1 MRIFSVMGSPR
12 LKGNTVLVLDN
23 FMKGMREGHDQLE
36 LKSVFLHGKK
46 IEPCAGCNK
55 CKTDS
60 ESCVIGDDML
70 DLYGEVVAADVI
82 IFSTPIYWWNMS
94 AQLKTFLDRLYALDY
109 EKAFKG
115 KKFVLLMT
123 YGGEDPN
130 SGAEIVEKS
139 MREIC
144 DFVSM
149 EFSVSFGM
157 CSELS
162 EDERKEALIKVYNL
176 GFDL

>member
-1 MRIFSVMGSPR
+1 MEHECSVEDFPR
-12 LKGNTVLVLDN
+12 QIV
-23 FMKGMREGHDQLE
+23 
-36 LKSVFLHGKK
+36 
-46 IEPCAGCNK
+46 
-55 CKTDS
+55 
-60 ESCVIGDDML
+60 
-70 DLYGEVVAADVI
+70 
-82 IFSTPIYWWNMS
+82 
-94 AQLKTFLDRLYALDY
+94 ALDY

-157 CSELS
+157 CSEMS
-162 EDERKEALIKVYNL
+162 EDERAQALEKVYNL